1 MLDDC
6 SGGAEPGPHDSD
18 PFAPAHDDPFG
29 DLEGRVASPPAAAA
43 GPGGDGDADMEAAL
57 AASTAVDEGKVN
69 QLMEMGFP
77 RDKCIEALKAS
88 GGSVEAAIEQL
99 FM

>member
-1 MLDDC
+1 M
-6 SGGAEPGPHDSD
+6 A
-18 PFAPAHDDPFG
+18 A
-29 DLEGRVASPPAAAA
+29 VASRDDELA
-43 GPGGDGDADMEAAL
+43 AAL
-57 AASTAVDEGKVN
+57 AASTAVDEGKVA

-77 RDKCIEALKAS
+77 RDQCVAALQAS